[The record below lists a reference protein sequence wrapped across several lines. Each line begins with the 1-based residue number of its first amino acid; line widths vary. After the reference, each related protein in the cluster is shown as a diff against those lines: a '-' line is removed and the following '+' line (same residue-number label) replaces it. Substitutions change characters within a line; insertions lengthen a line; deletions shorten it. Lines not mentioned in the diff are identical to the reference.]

1 MRITLIVL
9 LAAVACAAGPVV
21 AQTGN
26 AVSGKFSSK
35 GVQFDV
41 KGGVAFTGTSSFDS
55 QVAVILVAITNTGL
69 SVEAIADFVD
79 RKRAIEQLVKDD
91 ETPIVYLEFTPQG
104 RWRGLSYYLASG
116 NGCGYCTSEVKSSV
130 TLANGRLTGN
140 VTGTERDRPFN
151 VSLDIP
157 VLSDDHGQA
166 LPADGGA
173 PGKAYLAY
181 HAALLKRNAAAL
193 KATLSPG
200 NLETFARAE
209 KNKDLDDYLSFLAEK
224 HPMKSVKL
232 TRGWSTAA
240 KASLLIEG
248 ESAIGKVSGEVFL
261 INTKGVWGV
270 DEELIDLVIGQ

>member
-1 MRITLIVL
+1 MRVVSIVL
-9 LAAVACAAGPVV
+9 LAAALYVAYPV

-26 AVSGKFSSK
+26 GVTGKFSSK
-35 GVQFDV
+35 GVQFEV
-41 KGGVAFTGTSSFDS
+41 KGGVAFTGKSSFDS
-55 QVAVILVAITNTGL
+55 EMAVILVAITNTGL

-79 RKRAIEQLVKDD
+79 RKRAIEKLVKDD

-116 NGCGYCTSEVKSSV
+116 NGCGYCTSEVKSTV
-130 TLANGRLTGN
+130 KLANGRLNGD

-181 HAALLKRNAAAL
+181 HAALVKRDGAAL

-200 NLETFARAE
+200 NLEVFARAE
-209 KNKDLDDYLSFLAEK
+209 KSKDVDGYISFLADK
-224 HPMKSVKL
+224 HPMKTVKI
-232 TRGWSTAA
+232 TRGWSTAD

-248 ESAIGKVSGEVFL
+248 ASAIGKVSGEVFL

-270 DEELIDLVIGQ
+270 DEELVDLVIGQ